1 MKIIV
6 GMLFFS
12 VVFSLDDHD
21 DIGFL
26 YGVLGRMNDEDDTAR
41 ELQDS
46 SIIHTGDE
54 IRINAGYRKDTHF
67 YVIYKGSEGEFAL
80 LYPENNKI
88 VDNVADVPDT
98 IFTTVLYWSK
108 ITDPTGYETFFLI
121 NSTLARE
128 NLFNLFTRYDKVN
141 TKGRVKLAKK
151 IQYEIDSLDPE
162 TKQDLTSIG
171 SRLDKPVVGGVAFR
185 GDSGE
190 ELRDMS
196 LTHSCRGA
204 FGIAFKKI
212 VISHQ

>member
-6 GMLFFS
+6 GMFL
-12 VVFSLDDHD
+12 FSLVFPLDKQD

-26 YGVLGRMNDEDDTAR
+26 YGVLGRMNFEDDTVMVL
-41 ELQDS
+41 EDT
-46 SIIHTGDE
+46 SIIHTGNE
-54 IRINAGYRKDTHF
+54 IKINAGYRKDTHF

-108 ITDPTGYETFFLI
+108 ITDPAGYETFFLI

-151 IQYEIDSLDPE
+151 IQYEIDNLDPE

-190 ELRDMS
+190 ELKDMS
-196 LTHSCRGA
+196 LTHSCRGIS
-204 FGIAFKKI
+204 GIAFKKI
-212 VISHQ
+212 LLNHQ